1 MHWLRQNPAELR
13 QLRQLRLFSDT
24 SETTTGPTAEP
35 GGSQP
40 QWPGGLTVGQGL
52 TTVSAV
58 ITSLRSDPET
68 DSRPNNGYE
77 TVLQLW
83 SKLLSRV
90 LPQNGNGF
98 V

>member
-24 SETTTGPTAEP
+24 SETTTAPTTEP
-35 GGSQP
+35 GARSP
-40 QWPGGLTVGQGL
+40 VARGLTLGQGS
-52 TTVSAV
+52 TTVAAV
-58 ITSLRSDPET
+58 ITSLRSYPRYGPRANEGL
-68 DSRPNNGYE
+68 P
-77 TVLQLW
+77 TVWQLW